1 MPDKYYL
8 CSETHWDREWYGEF
22 QQFRMRLVRLMD
34 KLLDIFDT
42 DPNYKCFNL
51 DGQSVVLEDY
61 LEIKPEREAE
71 IRKRI
76 GEGKLVV
83 GPWYILPDEF
93 LVTGEST
100 VRNLEFGRRIAERF
114 GKPSNAGYL
123 PDTFGHFSQIPQILN
138 QWGIDNAILWRGIS
152 GDEYKNE
159 LIWESPDGSRVL
171 LTHIHEQYGYC
182 TAALF
187 VGSTPWIIRKQLL
200 DSGKR
205 HDELATGN
213 MAAET
218 LIAACADIKK
228 KAATNC
234 HILFNG
240 VDHMEANP
248 EIPSIIKK
256 ANEKLK
262 DGEIVQA
269 SFDEYVEALREA
281 VKGKDLQVICGELRD
296 TVWAEIGT
304 GIILNGVLSSRI
316 YLKQQNQE
324 CCTLLENWVE
334 PFSVFNTL
342 IGGSY
347 EKGLI
352 EKAWQWVLK
361 NHPHDSIGGCSI
373 DAVHRQMET
382 RFEWAK
388 DIADNLLQFVFT
400 DILENVKIDG
410 LADDEYAFAVF
421 NPSQEQRSDWMEV
434 EVEIP
439 YNAKDPANDAD
450 IRGVLITDMDGNQQ
464 KFWLNSFERKVINR
478 PSARKFCT
486 ADMRP
491 VFNFSLWA
499 QDIPACGY
507 KVFKFKVIDKPNCM
521 FGSMIPERDVME
533 NDYLRVEINPN
544 GTLRLKEKS
553 TGHIYE
559 NLHYFEDGGDNG
571 GGYAYSFPKSDEVY
585 TSLSENAE
593 ISMIEN
599 SQARAAYK
607 VRITM
612 NLPESLD
619 ATNQARSTVR
629 KPLVIESVISMGADS
644 RRVDIETSLMNTVS
658 DHRLRAV
665 FPSYLDADISSGEAQ
680 FDVVDHP
687 VFIKQPPLELWKEDQ
702 PKQFAQKSFSSVSD
716 GTKGLTIANIGL
728 PEYEVTA
735 DHERAI
741 AITLLRAV
749 GYLSTAYKNTRQGP
763 AGPIIATPEAQ
774 MLGRRLTFKY
784 SIIPHAGKWNESHAQ
799 HEAHAFVQG
808 LRAMPVLYTGESA
821 KLPTQFSFV
830 SIESDNAMLSSVKQC
845 EDGKGFALRLWN
857 GTQSPAKAKVSLFK
871 SLSQVWLSN
880 LREDSVEE
888 LASGNELTIDL
899 PAKKIQT
906 LKLAD

>member
-34 KLLDIFDT
+34 KLLDIFEN
-42 DPNYKCFNL
+42 DPDYKCFNL
-51 DGQSVVLEDY
+51 DGQTIVLEDY

-100 VRNLEFGRRIAERF
+100 VRNLEFGSRVANKF
-114 GKPSNAGYL
+114 GKPSKAGYL
-123 PDTFGHFSQIPQILN
+123 PDTFGHFSQIPQILR

-159 LIWESPDGSRVL
+159 LIWESPDGSSVL
-171 LTHIHEQYGYC
+171 LSHIHEKYGYC

-187 VGSTPWIIRKQLL
+187 VDSIPAYIKEKFI
-200 DSGKR
+200 DSGAR
-205 HDELATGN
+205 SGQVSTGD
-213 MAAET
+213 MAVEA
-218 LIAACADIKK
+218 LIAACAEIKE
-228 KAATNC
+228 KAATGC

-248 EIPSIIKK
+248 EIPSLIKK
-256 ANEKLK
+256 ANKKLK
-262 DGEIVQA
+262 GGEIVHA
-269 SFDEYVEALREA
+269 SFDEYVEALRAA
-281 VKGKDLQVICGELRD
+281 VKGKDLQVVRGELRD
-296 TVWAEIGT
+296 TVWSETGT

-334 PFSVFNTL
+334 PFSVFNSL
-342 IGGSY
+342 LGGSY

-352 EKAWQWVLK
+352 EQAWRWVLK

-373 DAVHRQMET
+373 DTVHRQMET

-400 DILENVKIDG
+400 DILDNVKIDG
-410 LADDEYAFAVF
+410 LAEDEYAFAVF
-421 NPSQEQRSDWMEV
+421 NPSQEQRSDWMDV

-439 YNAKDPANDAD
+439 FSAKNWPKESDF
-450 IRGVLITDMDGNQQ
+450 RGILVTDMDGNRQ
-464 KFWLNSFERKVINR
+464 KSWLKGFEDKVVNR
-478 PSARKFCT
+478 PSLRKFCT
-486 ADMRP
+486 ADCRP
-491 VFNFSLWA
+491 VFNFSFWA

-507 KVFKFKVIDKPNCM
+507 KVFKFKPLDKPNCLY
-521 FGSMIPERDVME
+521 GELCPERNVME
-533 NDYLRVEINPN
+533 NEYLRVEIKPN
-544 GTLRLKEKS
+544 GTLCLKDKS
-553 TGHIYE
+553 TGHVYE

-585 TSLSENAE
+585 TTLSNNAE

-607 VRITM
+607 VRVTM
-612 NLPESLD
+612 DLPESLD
-619 ATNQARSTVR
+619 GSNQARSAAR
-629 KPLVIESVISMGADS
+629 KPMVIESVVSLGAGS
-644 RRVDIETSLMNTVS
+644 RRVDIETSLVNTIS

-665 FPSYLDADISSGEAQ
+665 FPSYLDADVSSGEAQ

-687 VFIKQPPLELWKEDQ
+687 VFIKQPSLDIWKEDQ

-716 GTKGLTIANIGL
+716 GTNGLTIANIGL
-728 PEYEVTA
+728 PEYEVTP
-735 DHERAI
+735 DTERAI
-741 AITLLRAV
+741 AITLMRSV
-749 GYLSTAYKNTRQGP
+749 GYLSTGYKNTRQGP
-763 AGPIIATPEAQ
+763 AGPVIATPEAQ
-774 MLGRRLTFKY
+774 MLGRKMVFNY
-784 SIIPHAGKWNESHAQ
+784 SIIPHALTWHESHAQ
-799 HEAHAFVQG
+799 REAHAFVQG
-808 LRAMPVLYTGESA
+808 LKAMPVLYTSESA
-821 KLPTQFSFV
+821 KLPVQLSFV
-830 SIESDNAMLSSVKQC
+830 SVESDNVMLSSVKRC
-845 EDGKGFALRLWN
+845 EDGNGFALRLWN
-857 GTQSPAKAKVSLFK
+857 GTEAPAKARVSLFK
-871 SLSQVWLSN
+871 APSKVCISN
-880 LREDSVEE
+880 LREDCVEE
-888 LASGNELTIDL
+888 LASSDKLTVDV

-906 LKLAD
+906 FRLSD